1 MVWRIYVSEES
12 QLVGQLIGFQIAVKL
27 VVGSSNMAIL
37 VERLKAGFAH
47 CVVAVWQCGEQVAGE
62 LYKVRIRACLHVR

>member
-47 CVVAVWQCGEQVAGE
+47 CVVAV
-62 LYKVRIRACLHVR
+62 